1 MIKGQ
6 TTMLLLVN
14 FAKLVS
20 DLVDLLV
27 FLEFVCL
34 SSCTVKFFC
43 LSVIR
48 LLAAVLQAVQA
59 HLVYVS
65 KVNTQYGVGMIRPK
79 LVEK

>member
-43 LSVIR
+43 LSVITSCCSSSCSSTSR
-48 LLAAVLQAVQA
+48 ICQQGKHTVWRRDDP
-59 HLVYVS
+59 
-65 KVNTQYGVGMIRPK
+65 TETR
-79 LVEK
+79 